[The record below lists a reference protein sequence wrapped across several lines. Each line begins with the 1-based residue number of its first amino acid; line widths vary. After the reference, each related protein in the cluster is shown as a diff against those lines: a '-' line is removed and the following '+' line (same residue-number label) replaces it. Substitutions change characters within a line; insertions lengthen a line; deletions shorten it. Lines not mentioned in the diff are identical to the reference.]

1 MHRVVGKPEG
11 RRPRERHRRGWED
24 NIKMDS
30 PEVGLGGMDC
40 IDLA

>member
-1 MHRVVGKPEG
+1 MKD
-11 RRPRERHRRGWED
+11 RRGWEG